1 MTCFPACS
9 PAVHARRER
18 GGLFSRTAYLSLPA
32 AVFANCASTLQNLSA
47 SQTSRIPAA
56 RASLLLACRDL
67 PSPVSPRQGHSS
79 RPNTSLAPI
88 YQPRTRSV
96 ARSQPR
102 PFPVRGCSQQATRCP
117 RFADRPSHPLL
128 PSLPFGTLIPPD
140 RPSLR
145 LAFAPAGSA
154 YEKAYREK
162 TPDLPSLP
170 ASEF

>member
-1 MTCFPACS
+1 MLGVNVATRLAGQPLCCSPQPFSPTALQRFKVCQPAKQIEYRPLVPAFCS
-9 PAVHARRER
+9 PA
-18 GGLFSRTAYLSLPA
+18 GT
-32 AVFANCASTLQNLSA
+32 
-47 SQTSRIPAA
+47 
-56 RASLLLACRDL
+56 L
-67 PSPVSPRQGHSS
+67 PSPVSPRQGHCS

-128 PSLPFGTLIPPD
+128 PSLPFGTFIPPD

-154 YEKAYREK
+154 YEEAYREK

-170 ASEF
+170 ASEFFRLR